1 MNNKDVKLNCDIIS
15 ESFYETI
22 FKRHDIYFKIDNI
35 IYKATFTKNPDIYL
49 DCNIRI
55 EVRDFINY
63 SFLFD
68 ENYNDFYND
77 KFNELNDSAIKNYN
91 YELLNSIIE
100 RLSFQKLRNV
110 IDFSELKAH
119 GVFVGESD

>member
-1 MNNKDVKLNCDIIS
+1 MNNKDIKLNCDIIS

-35 IYKATFTKNPDIYL
+35 IYKATITKNPDIYL

-77 KFNELNDSAIKNYN
+77 KFNELNDSVIKNYN

-110 IDFSELKAH
+110 IDFSELKAP